1 MKLTPPRGPV
11 PGDLAVVAAALS
23 MTAEAFAA
31 AHRGLFLVP
40 ARVVAADGHATAR
53 ATPSARSPVDE
64 TAPWIGQDEASLW
77 VALPAASA
85 VARLPLSLGRSPDA
99 DLVLLHP
106 TISRRHAAVWPGE
119 GFIEV
124 CDLGSQHGTY
134 AGSRRL
140 DRGERAAISLGE
152 RVRFADVE
160 LTLTDARTVWHAI
173 HREPAA
179 R

>member
-1 MKLTPPRGPV
+1 MKVPPPRVPV
-11 PGDLAVVAAALS
+11 PADLAVVAAALS

-31 AHRGLFLVP
+31 AHRGLFLVH
-40 ARVVAADGHATAR
+40 ARIVATDGHATAR
-53 ATPSARSPVDE
+53 ATPSTRSAADE
-64 TAPWIGQDEASLW
+64 TAPWVGPDEASRC
-77 VALPAASA
+77 VALPGASA
-85 VARLPLSLGRSPDA
+85 VARLPLSLGRSPEA

-106 TISRRHAAVWPGE
+106 TVSRRHAAVWPGE

-140 DRGERAAISLGE
+140 DRGERAVISLGE

-160 LTLTDARTVWHAI
+160 LTLTDAGTVWRAL
-173 HREPAA
+173 HREPA
-179 R
+179 RE